1 MQNQPTYY
9 IHNVPFFYVVPG
21 VLLLLLL
28 TEGRIEIR
36 EPIQNEI
43 GNRAI
48 LIQCI
53 RYPNVSKSQ
62 TSGTVT
68 KSKQFHAIVH
78 GNDGNRTPKTE
89 SDRNLPPMVRT
100 ISQVLGDI
108 YTSIV

>member
-1 MQNQPTYY
+1 
-9 IHNVPFFYVVPG
+9 
-21 VLLLLLL
+21 L

-53 RYPNVSKSQ
+53 TYSQ

-68 KSKQFHAIVH
+68 KSKQLHAIDH
-78 GNDGNRTPKTE
+78 DNDGNRTPKTE
-89 SDRNLPPMVRT
+89 SDRNLSPMVRA
-100 ISQVLGDI
+100 ISQVFGDI

>member
-1 MQNQPTYY
+1 M
-9 IHNVPFFYVVPG
+9 FLFYVVPG

-53 RYPNVSKSQ
+53 TYPNVSKSQ

-68 KSKQFHAIVH
+68 KSKQLHAIDH
-78 GNDGNRTPKTE
+78 DNDGNTTPKTE
-89 SDRNLPPMVRT
+89 SDRNLSPMVRA
-100 ISQVLGDI
+100 ISQVFGDI
-108 YTSIV
+108 YIY